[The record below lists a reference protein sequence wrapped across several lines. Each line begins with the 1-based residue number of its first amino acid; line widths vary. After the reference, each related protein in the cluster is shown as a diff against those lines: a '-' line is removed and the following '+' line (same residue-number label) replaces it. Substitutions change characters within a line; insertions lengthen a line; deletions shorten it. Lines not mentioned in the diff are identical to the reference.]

1 MMARGVRVTGIRARV
16 TGVMVLAT
24 ALSMAVLTLVVAGG
38 VRQTLAATTKD
49 YLTESIDRAQGLVE
63 RGDLEGAID
72 VSGPVVLQV
81 LDEDG
86 SVLAA
91 SEDALDTVPVIDP
104 EPDGTDDVDDLI
116 DEAVEDGVEAVE
128 DARESTAES
137 VDSEDDKAEEAAEAA
152 ADAREAESEARED
165 AAEESGDAYEASDD
179 DDADDDLDQDWDDDA
194 KSMLGL
200 VKRAA
205 WAVARVGYVPPS
217 DDKAL
222 LKTAEEIIRD
232 QLGVREPY
240 MIETRQATYQGR
252 RVHLIAL
259 ASLAQALDAATSALR
274 TLGAASVV
282 VVAAAAALTWY
293 LVGRTLR
300 PVELM
305 RASTLNMV
313 EGDPSG
319 RLEVPEDDRDLREL
333 AATFNDLLERAQ
345 QSLVEQRRFVS
356 DASHQ
361 LKSPIAA
368 QRAMIETLRTHPAQA
383 ELDRTVDDLASENN
397 RLQGIVD
404 DLLALARYDEGQK
417 PVMAPVDL
425 IDVIYD
431 EAASLQMWAPQ
442 QVDLSGVEPVVVRG
456 DARLLGQAIRNLL
469 DNAARYARSRIVV
482 TCEER
487 AGEVVVSVCDDGPGI
502 PEADRERIFERFVRL
517 DDGGE
522 LSRTSTGLGLA
533 VVRSIVESHGGS
545 VCMGAS
551 GLGGAAAQ
559 IKLPVV

>member
-16 TGVMVLAT
+16 TCVMVLAT

-91 SEDALDTVPVIDP
+91 SADVLDTIPVIDP
-104 EPDGTDDVDDLI
+104 ESDDEVEDMLDEAEEDEDPLDVDAS
-116 DEAVEDGVEAVE
+116 DEPTDEDG
-128 DARESTAES
+128 R
-137 VDSEDDKAEEAAEAA
+137 
-152 ADAREAESEARED
+152 
-165 AAEESGDAYEASDD
+165 SGDTSDD
-179 DDADDDLDQDWDDDA
+179 DDLDEDALNDDDPDDWDDDA
-194 KSMLGL
+194 KSTLGQ
-200 VKRAA
+200 VKRMARA
-205 WAVARVGYVPPS
+205 IGRVARVRSG
-217 DDKAL
+217 DDL
-222 LKTAEEIIRD
+222 EVLQSAEEVIRD

-487 AGEVVVSVCDDGPGI
+487 AGEVAVSVCDDGPGI

-559 IKLPVV
+559 IKLPVA